1 MPPQSSAFPIAM
13 PDEVNLVE
21 NFEEDITRI
30 SPEPEDEFPEEFRER
45 RRLVRRRANLVQGR
59 SLETLGHAV
68 EYLVDS
74 RMFVVEPS
82 TAKAEREAVQILMR
96 LSRMVFAD
104 CDEVVSVWEKMA
116 RLLDNPQRR
125 RRGTAGTAKNQPP
138 VVV

>member
-116 RLLDNPQRR
+116 RLLDNRR
-125 RRGTAGTAKNQPP
+125 DVAEEQQGLRRTSPRL
-138 VVV
+138 